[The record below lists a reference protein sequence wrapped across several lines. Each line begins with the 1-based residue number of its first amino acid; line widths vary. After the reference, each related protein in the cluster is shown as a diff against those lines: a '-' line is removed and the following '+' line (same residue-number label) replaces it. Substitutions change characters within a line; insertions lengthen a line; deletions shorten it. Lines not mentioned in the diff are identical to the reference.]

1 MFSAKGK
8 IDASRKTGGG
18 GPINLTVAE
27 GAILDSMDGSAT
39 INGIATFVEAGIWGE
54 RLTVFFINLL

>member
-18 GPINLTVAE
+18 GPIQLTVAE
-27 GAILDSMDGSAT
+27 GAILDSVDGLAT
-39 INGIATFVEAGIWGE
+39 INGIATFEEAGCRGE
-54 RLTVFFINLL
+54 RLTVIIQSAA